1 MINRII
7 ACVKLSI
14 DPLADLQIADNRM
27 VINESQLYAG
37 CYISHVDRCVIEET
51 VRLGRELNAET
62 VALTVGSQKSF
73 EVLKRCLAYGIDK
86 AIHINIDDAEMN
98 ALSIAHLLSKKIS
111 TLDAELIIC
120 GQRSV
125 DYGAGVIGQYLSEIL
140 GLPQL
145 NNVRKIET
153 DNEKKI
159 LVVSRQLEHGDRHVV
174 KSALPAVVCVTDN
187 INTPQY
193 MSIKKYLNVSDK
205 NIVKESVTASLSD
218 SAEIQVVQQGWPK
231 PRARKIT
238 MPDAAMSAAER
249 MKFMMTG
256 GLKKQQGNIYSGNVN
271 GAVERII
278 QSLREENIL

>member
-27 VINESQLYAG
+27 VVNESQLYAG

-51 VRLGRELNAET
+51 VRLGHELGAET
-62 VALTVGSQKSF
+62 VALTVGSEKSH
-73 EVLKRCLAYGIDK
+73 EILKRCLAYGIDR
-86 AIHINIDDAEMN
+86 AVHINKDDTEMG
-98 ALSIAHLLSKKIS
+98 ALSTAHLLSAKINA
-111 TLDAELIIC
+111 LDGELIIC

-125 DYGAGVIGQYLSEIL
+125 DFGAGVIGQYLSEDL

-145 NNVRKIET
+145 TNVRKIET
-153 DNEKKI
+153 SNERNV
-159 LVVSRQLEHGDRHVV
+159 LVISRQLEHGDRHVV
-174 KSALPAVVCVTDN
+174 ESPLPAVVCITET

-193 MSIKKYLNVSDK
+193 MSVKRYLNVSEK
-205 NIVKESVTASLSD
+205 NIIKEDVSTVPGDISK
-218 SAEIQVVQQGWPK
+218 IQVIQQGWPK

-238 MPDAAMSAAER
+238 MPDATMSATER

-256 GLKKQQGNIYSGNVN
+256 GLKKQQGNVYTGNVN

>member
-27 VINESQLYAG
+27 VINESQLCAG

-62 VALTVGSQKSF
+62 VALTVGSQKSY

-98 ALSIAHLLSKKIS
+98 ALSTARLLSKKIN
-111 TLDAELIIC
+111 TLDTELIIC

-145 NNVRKIET
+145 TNVRKIET
-153 DNEKKI
+153 DNERKV

-174 KSALPAVVCVTDN
+174 ESALPAVVCVMDN
-187 INTPQY
+187 INTPKY
-193 MSIKKYLNVSDK
+193 ISIKKYLNVSDK

-218 SAEIQVVQQGWPK
+218 SAKIQVVQQGWPK
-231 PRARKIT
+231 PRARKIA

>member
-27 VINESQLYAG
+27 VINESQLCAG

-62 VALTVGSQKSF
+62 VALTVGGQKSY

-86 AIHINIDDAEMN
+86 AIHINIDNAELS
-98 ALSIAHLLSKKIS
+98 ALSVARLLSKKIN

-145 NNVRKIET
+145 TNVRKIET
-153 DNEKKI
+153 DNERKV

-174 KSALPAVVCVTDN
+174 ESALPAVVCVMDN

-193 MSIKKYLNVSDK
+193 ISIKKYLNVSDK

-231 PRARKIT
+231 PRARKIA
-238 MPDAAMSAAER
+238 MPDTAMSAAER

-278 QSLREENIL
+278 QSLREENIF